1 MFVMITMEVLNGGR
15 KRKSLSPVGKITFAD
30 EHSAPKVNRDLV
42 SPAFELLAGDLAVA
56 MEVTNMAVALG
67 EFALISKLSRTRF
80 QLF

>member
-1 MFVMITMEVLNGGR
+1 MAVEEG
-15 KRKSLSPVGKITFAD
+15 KSRWKDQGKGAD
-30 EHSAPKVNRDLV
+30 ELSAPKVNRDLV

>member
-1 MFVMITMEVLNGGR
+1 MDHDGGFKWR
-15 KRKSLSPVGKITFAD
+15 SKKEIFKSRWKDQGKVAN
-30 EHSAPKVNRDLV
+30 ENPAPKVNRDLV

-67 EFALISKLSRTRF
+67 EFALISKLSRIWF

>member
-1 MFVMITMEVLNGGR
+1 M
-15 KRKSLSPVGKITFAD
+15 
-30 EHSAPKVNRDLV
+30 

-67 EFALISKLSRTRF
+67 ESALISSKIRF